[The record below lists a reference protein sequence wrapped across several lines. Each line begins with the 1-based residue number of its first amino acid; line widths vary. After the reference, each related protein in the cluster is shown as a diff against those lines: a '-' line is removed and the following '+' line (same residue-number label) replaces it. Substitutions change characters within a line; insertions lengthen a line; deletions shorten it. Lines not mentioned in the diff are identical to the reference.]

1 MAIVKQRSQKGPSS
15 AAGVRKRISDVT
27 ARSIAKGT
35 KPLAEAPTVLNVIYM
50 MVVQFCRRILYGADI
65 SVRVGVYII
74 GTTILSVIGDFS
86 KENSTSFFANP
97 DNFLNYYFVKL
108 GWGWTL
114 TLVSIFVGLTS
125 FTTSCG
131 NKDVM
136 RNQGMRMA
144 VGTMVWFTFT
154 TIFEIIEYRS
164 GLCSVT
170 KYLTKAK
177 CAAKGYRWIGFD
189 ISGHAFL
196 LIWNNLFILEE
207 AKAYLGWERIKDML
221 RNEEHKRL
229 SVDLSSG
236 DTSSADATSLSKLKN
251 EQFLHLRSNYKV
263 YTPWVRF
270 VFCLLTMLVTLW
282 DIMLYFTL
290 MHFHITLE
298 KIIGASIAVLTWY
311 FLYRVIY
318 VQSWSPGLP
327 GGAMFKYVT
336 EKKPVN
342 RKDSLRQRNG
352 NAGTNKWSD
361 KDDVPMFMGMPIWKK
376 TPVKDEVS
384 ANVDNESDFTKNVRN
399 ARKSSIDAST
409 YNLKSR
415 SRSSSRTRM
424 NSASRSSLNSK
435 LW

>member
-144 VGTMVWFTFT
+144 VGTIVWFTFT

-189 ISGHAFL
+189 ISGKFSYIFII
-196 LIWNNLFILEE
+196 LIFIL
-207 AKAYLGWERIKDML
+207 
-221 RNEEHKRL
+221 
-229 SVDLSSG
+229 
-236 DTSSADATSLSKLKN
+236 
-251 EQFLHLRSNYKV
+251 
-263 YTPWVRF
+263 
-270 VFCLLTMLVTLW
+270 
-282 DIMLYFTL
+282 
-290 MHFHITLE
+290 
-298 KIIGASIAVLTWY
+298 II
-311 FLYRVIY
+311 
-318 VQSWSPGLP
+318 
-327 GGAMFKYVT
+327 
-336 EKKPVN
+336 
-342 RKDSLRQRNG
+342 
-352 NAGTNKWSD
+352 
-361 KDDVPMFMGMPIWKK
+361 
-376 TPVKDEVS
+376 
-384 ANVDNESDFTKNVRN
+384 
-399 ARKSSIDAST
+399 
-409 YNLKSR
+409 LKSH
-415 SRSSSRTRM
+415 S
-424 NSASRSSLNSK
+424 
-435 LW
+435 

>member
-1 MAIVKQRSQKGPSS
+1 
-15 AAGVRKRISDVT
+15 
-27 ARSIAKGT
+27 
-35 KPLAEAPTVLNVIYM
+35 M
-50 MVVQFCRRILYGADI
+50 MVVQFCRRLLYGYDI

-74 GTTILSVIGDFS
+74 ATTILSVIGDFS

-125 FTTSCG
+125 FATSCG

-221 RNEEHKRL
+221 HNEEHKRL
-229 SVDLSSG
+229 SVDLSG
-236 DTSSADATSLSKLKN
+236 DGNSAADATSLSKLKN
-251 EQFLHLRSNYKV
+251 EQFLYLRSNYKT
-263 YTPWVRF
+263 YTPWVRL
-270 VFCLLTMLVTLW
+270 VFCFLTIFVTLW
-282 DIMLYFTL
+282 DVMLWFTAL
-290 MHFHITLE
+290 YFHITLE
-298 KIIGASIAVLTWY
+298 KIVGASIAVLTWY
-311 FLYRVIY
+311 LLYRVIY
-318 VQSWSPGLP
+318 TQSWSPGLP
-327 GGAMFKYVT
+327 GEGMFKYVQD
-336 EKKPVN
+336 KKLVN
-342 RKDSLRQRNG
+342 RKDSLRNRNG
-352 NAGTNKWSD
+352 NDNAGGSNKWSA
-361 KDDVPMFMGMPIWKK
+361 KDDVPMFMGMPIHKK
-376 TPVKDEVS
+376 NPVKDELS
-384 ANVDNESDFTKNVRN
+384 TPGTGADNESDFTRNVRN
-399 ARKSSIDAST
+399 ARRSSIDAST

-415 SRSSSRTRM
+415 SRSTSRTRM